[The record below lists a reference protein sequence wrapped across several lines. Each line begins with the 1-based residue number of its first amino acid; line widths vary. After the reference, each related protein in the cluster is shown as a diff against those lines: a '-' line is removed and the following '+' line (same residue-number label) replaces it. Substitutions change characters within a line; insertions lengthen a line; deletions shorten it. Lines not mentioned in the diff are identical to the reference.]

1 MRLDQALAGVLT
13 DVSRSQIQRWIDE
26 GRLLMSGAV
35 PSQKSR
41 LKGCET
47 IDLTAEGLGASI
59 DSRPQNIPLEILYQD
74 TQIIVINKPAGLVVH
89 PGAGNPDGTL
99 VNGLLHLDPGLAQ
112 LPRAGV
118 VHRLDKDTSGLL
130 VVARTEAARLNL
142 IEQLAERSVKRDY
155 LAVVN
160 GRMIAGGTVDAA
172 IGRSVGDRRRMNVTD
187 HGKTAVSHYR
197 VEERFRAHTLLRVTL
212 ETGRTHQIRVHMAHI
227 RHPLVGDPV
236 YGGRQHTPKGAT
248 EALIAALRGFGRQ
261 ALHATRLGLLHPSTG
276 EYMEWEVP
284 LPEDMQQL
292 IEILRTDSNEQS
304 TR

>member
-13 DVSRSQIQRWIDE
+13 EVSRSQIQRWIDE
-26 GRLLMSGAV
+26 GRLLLSGSV
-35 PSQKSR
+35 PSQKLR

-47 IDLTAEGLGASI
+47 IDLSADGINASI
-59 DSRPQNIPLEILYQD
+59 DNKPQRIPLEILYQD
-74 TQIIVINKPAGLVVH
+74 AHIIVINKPAGLVVH

-99 VNGLLHLDPGLAQ
+99 VNGLLHLDPNLSQ

-130 VVARTEAARLNL
+130 VVARTEVARLNL
-142 IEQLAERSVKRDY
+142 IEQLAERSVKREY

-160 GRMIAGGTVDAA
+160 GRLIAGGTVDAA
-172 IGRSVGDRRRMNVTD
+172 IGRSIGDRRRMNVTD
-187 HGKTAVSHYR
+187 GGKSAVSHYR

-227 RHPLVGDPV
+227 RHPIVGDPV

-248 EALIAALRGFGRQ
+248 PELIAALRAFSRQ
-261 ALHATRLGLLHPSTG
+261 ALHATHLGLLHPATD

-284 LPEDMQQL
+284 MPEDMQQL
-292 IEILRTDSNEQS
+292 IETLRADAKEQS
-304 TR
+304 AR